1 MLGKQPFCCSWR
13 ICCCSCSNES
23 IVASKVNLQ
32 SMRCSGSSAVS
43 MVLVVVVVVSASFI
57 FAGGGAAPAWAQ
69 ITPSTSIGRISVGD
83 IWRWNC
89 NCGTVGTLGCETL
102 SLDCTWDSSDPP
114 LSLTA
119 ALVVAT
125 TCIYTKNRRAP
136 GSANVS
142 SDAGSELINSASSM
156 RYRYA
161 INARTAIIITKHNNK
176 KRRRGRTQQV
186 SGQRV
191 LQRMPQQCVC
201 VCVSVS
207 ICICCKNCQ
216 LCVLLYLLILIL

>member
-1 MLGKQPFCCSWR
+1 MALELQLRDCRDSRMRNSFFRLHLGFSW
-13 ICCCSCSNES
+13 S
-23 IVASKVNLQ
+23 
-32 SMRCSGSSAVS
+32 
-43 MVLVVVVVVSASFI
+43 
-57 FAGGGAAPAWAQ
+57 
-69 ITPSTSIGRISVGD
+69 PS
-83 IWRWNC
+83 
-89 NCGTVGTLGCETL
+89 
-102 SLDCTWDSSDPP
+102 

-216 LCVLLYLLILIL
+216 LCVLLYLLILILWCYPSASAKFKSSQERAHFPELIIALYFKVLLILQKVCLANILVQRWKQRRMHKK

>member
-1 MLGKQPFCCSWR
+1 MAPSSLLAAALLLLGHKSRPAP
-13 ICCCSCSNES
+13 
-23 IVASKVNLQ
+23 ASVGL
-32 SMRCSGSSAVS
+32 
-43 MVLVVVVVVSASFI
+43 VSATFG
-57 FAGGGAAPAWAQ
+57 AGIATAGL
-69 ITPSTSIGRISVGD
+69 R
-83 IWRWNC
+83 
-89 NCGTVGTLGCETL
+89 TLGCETL
-102 SLDCTWDSSDPP
+102 SLDCTWVSPDPP

-142 SDAGSELINSASSM
+142 SDAGSELINSASSI

-186 SGQRV
+186 SGQSV

-201 VCVSVS
+201 ACLLVYVFAARTASFAFS
-207 ICICCKNCQ
+207 FICS
-216 LCVLLYLLILIL
+216 Y